1 MGKTM
6 MGEDAKQVGTAQLM
20 DPSQLQYLQ
29 QMLGGLGAPGLAAGQ
44 GLLQGYD
51 ENLFQK
57 GVVDPAMKQYEQ
69 GTLPSIQ
76 QRFGDAN
83 AGSSSALNQA
93 LASSAGDLSN
103 TLAGQRL
110 TMQQN
115 ASQNQLG
122 VLQQLMQMLG
132 QKSMDPIVQGPSEGL
147 MKPLIQAGGQ
157 IGAAAIQGSSREY
170 KENIVE
176 YSGGL
181 EKLDEMNAK
190 VYDYKDGFEHPEL
203 RCGRVGF
210 IAEEIPSE
218 FVRTVE
224 GQTGVDLYGLITLL
238 VSCVKQLK
246 GKVEQLEGAKCQ

>member
-29 QMLGGLGAPGLAAGQ
+29 QMLGGLGSQALGAGQ

-51 ENLFQK
+51 ENLFQQ

-69 GTLPSIQ
+69 NTLPSIQ

-93 LASSAGDLSN
+93 LSSSAGDLSN

-122 VLQQLMQMLG
+122 LLQQLMQMLG
-132 QKSMDPIVQGPSEGL
+132 QKSMDPIVQGPKEGL
-147 MKPLIQAGGQ
+147 TKPLIQAGGQ

-170 KENIVE
+170 KENIIE
-176 YSGGL
+176 YEGGL
-181 EKLDEMNAK
+181 DKIEKMNAK
-190 VYDYKDGFEHPEL
+190 IYDYKEGFEHPDL
-203 RCGRVGF
+203 RQGRVGF
-210 IAEEIPSE
+210 IAEDIPQE
-218 FVRTVE
+218 FVRNVE
-224 GQTGVDLYGLITLL
+224 GQTGVDLYGVISLL
-238 VSCVKQLK
+238 VNCVKQLK
-246 GKVEQLEGAKCQ
+246 HKVEELEGAKCQ